1 MQEPKFYEYA
11 IIRLVPRVE
20 RQEFINVGLILYSKD
35 GKYLKSRTHID
46 PNKVSSFNSELNI
59 DEVHRNLD
67 AFNAIC
73 SGDKIA
79 GPMAMED
86 LPSRFRWLTATRS
99 SSIQTSKPHVGSS
112 KNLEETFERLYQ
124 ELVV

>member
-20 RQEFINVGLILYSKD
+20 RHEFINVGLILYSKD
-35 GKYLKSRTHID
+35 GKFLKSRTHLNREKI
-46 PNKVSSFNSELNI
+46 SCFNSELDI
-59 DEVHRNLD
+59 DEVNRNLN

-73 SGDKIA
+73 SGDKNA
-79 GPMAMED
+79 GPMASED
-86 LPSRFRWLTATRS
+86 LPARFRWLTATRS

-112 KNLEETFERLYQ
+112 MDLEETFERLYG
-124 ELVV
+124 ELVI

>member
-11 IIRLVPRVE
+11 VIRLMPRVE

-35 GKYLKSRTHID
+35 GKYLKSRTDID
-46 PNKVSSFNSELNI
+46 SNKISCFNSELDI
-59 DEVHRNLD
+59 DEVNRNLIS
-67 AFNAIC
+67 FNAIC
-73 SGDKIA
+73 AGDKNA

-112 KNLEETFERLYQ
+112 RNLEETFERLYR

>member
-1 MQEPKFYEYA
+1 MQELKFYEYA

-20 RQEFINVGLILYSKD
+20 RQEFMNVGLILYSKD
-35 GKYLKSRTHID
+35 GKFLKSRTHLN
-46 PNKVSSFNSELNI
+46 PEKLSCFNSELDIEDLN
-59 DEVHRNLD
+59 RNLE

-73 SGDKIA
+73 AGDKNA
-79 GPMAMED
+79 GPMASED

-112 KNLEETFERLYQ
+112 PDLEETFERLYQ

>member
-11 IIRLVPRVE
+11 VIRLVPRVE

-35 GKYLKSRTHID
+35 GKYLKSRTHLS
-46 PNKVSSFNSELNI
+46 PEKFSCFNSEL
-59 DEVHRNLD
+59 DMEEVHRNLN
-67 AFNAIC
+67 AFDAIC
-73 SGDKIA
+73 SGDKDA

-112 KNLEETFERLYQ
+112 QNLAETFERLYQ